1 MNKVTQRKNFKTI
14 SPKTET
20 ESDKKVKDSYKNTA
34 SIFLEIIQN
43 LKNYVM
49 EIMDM
54 KICQSQQPNPQMMF
68 QQPYF
73 PNQHTTPKHGSFS
86 GRCKHV
92 TSTESCLLSK
102 AVSPARISKNCSH
115 WISNNSLYK
124 LSFFRNVVSESNQ
137 IDSLKN
143 TQGGIIIIIIH
154 QALRELC
161 FDAFSIMISH

>member
-20 ESDKKVKDSYKNTA
+20 ESEKKVKDSYKNTA

-54 KICQSQQPNPQMMF
+54 KIRQSQQPNPQMMF

-73 PNQHTTPKHGSFS
+73 PNQHTTPKHGS
-86 GRCKHV
+86 
-92 TSTESCLLSK
+92 STESRLLSK
-102 AVSPARISKNCSH
+102 AVSFYWFLFPMDMKICQSQQPNPQMMFQQPYFP
-115 WISNNSLYK
+115 N
-124 LSFFRNVVSESNQ
+124 
-137 IDSLKN
+137 
-143 TQGGIIIIIIH
+143 
-154 QALRELC
+154 
-161 FDAFSIMISH
+161 

>member
-20 ESDKKVKDSYKNTA
+20 ESEKKVKDSYKNTA

-73 PNQHTTPKHGSFS
+73 PN
-86 GRCKHV
+86 
-92 TSTESCLLSK
+92 
-102 AVSPARISKNCSH
+102 
-115 WISNNSLYK
+115 
-124 LSFFRNVVSESNQ
+124 
-137 IDSLKN
+137 
-143 TQGGIIIIIIH
+143 
-154 QALRELC
+154 
-161 FDAFSIMISH
+161 